1 MCFRLLILIFLNI
14 SPGYLN
20 IGYWMFQA
28 FDLHV
33 MGVRQ
38 TNKKSITTTYNE
50 FFRARNESKK
60 SICLVHI
67 TKWKFSKPAVSPQ
80 SAPQHVKETFLD
92 MYSSLTFPNQFP
104 RTNIKLKIAQK
115 MTNKAKNQIRN
126 YFNTKLL

>member
-14 SPGYLN
+14 SSGYLN
-20 IGYWMFQA
+20 IGCWMFPA

-33 MGVRQ
+33 MEVRQ

-50 FFRARNESKK
+50 FFRACNESKK

-67 TKWKFSKPAVSPQ
+67 TKWKFSKPALSPQ

-104 RTNIKLKIAQK
+104 RTNMKLKISQK
-115 MTNKAKNQIRN
+115 NDKQSKKSNK
-126 YFNTKLL
+126 KLF